1 MRAHTRRRNGAS
13 APILGVRTSAEPTI
27 STTTRIPLSN
37 RKLLERST
45 VGVPKPRLWQACKL
59 PARPSLE
66 AIKARSTSGV
76 QAATVF
82 IPTDRHTA
90 PLEAR
95 LQVLWLS
102 HLHDPSRGSAGRVWS
117 TGGMIIWCCQ
127 QKLADSTARQLL
139 GYHGRPVVDFSG
151 PRRQRAAVRER
162 TRAAGKGM
170 VANSDSRPARP
181 APFRRDTNTRT
192 IKSIVNSMF

>member
-1 MRAHTRRRNGAS
+1 MLCWVRRAAGQTLTGHDS
-13 APILGVRTSAEPTI
+13 A
-27 STTTRIPLSN
+27 
-37 RKLLERST
+37 LEFR
-45 VGVPKPRLWQACKL
+45 GLR
-59 PARPSLE
+59 
-66 AIKARSTSGV
+66 
-76 QAATVF
+76 AATVF
-82 IPTDRHTA
+82 VPTDRHTA

-95 LQVLWLS
+95 LGVLWLS

-162 TRAAGKGM
+162 TAAAGKGM

-192 IKSIVNSMF
+192 IKSIVNSMLLASDTSFDLFFHFF

>member
-1 MRAHTRRRNGAS
+1 VASLLRFLAVESQRRPALFGHITASHPPRMANLTLRPPVGTGRWLSTRRRSSMRAHTRRRNGAS

-45 VGVPKPRLWQACKL
+45 VAVPKPRLLWQACKL

-76 QAATVF
+76 QAVTVF
-82 IPTDRHTA
+82 IPTDRHSE

-95 LQVLWLS
+95 LQVLWL
-102 HLHDPSRGSAGRVWS
+102 LHVHV
-117 TGGMIIWCCQ
+117 I
-127 QKLADSTARQLL
+127 
-139 GYHGRPVVDFSG
+139 G
-151 PRRQRAAVRER
+151 PKACV
-162 TRAAGKGM
+162 
-170 VANSDSRPARP
+170 
-181 APFRRDTNTRT
+181 
-192 IKSIVNSMF
+192 